1 MSPAALA
8 RGGAVHRGLG
18 AHPYRLF
25 SAGRAALS
33 KYGPIVVYSITRGLA
48 PLIAAVIAFVTL
60 DDARRR

>member
-1 MSPAALA
+1 VLI
-8 RGGAVHRGLG
+8 
-18 AHPYRLF
+18 PYRLF